1 MFYPNRLSALLI
13 IVTLGLVSFFS
24 LPWPSRSITVAGD
37 DVNISG
43 KMLVAITILGLV
55 ATGSHTVASQEEC
68 DAPQCRSLESGA
80 WILPTLA
87 CATALVTLNQMHEPS
102 AQLLVCSATVA
113 ALAVLLLAVRGSVD
127 PRSKMR
133 FASRK
138 VIETAGFTLTVLLTT
153 AVRAAWPSGPIPG
166 TVAGLCG
173 AAVSYLLLSPDL
185 ISPWRATAYALVAG
199 VVVGIA
205 AQSAVAAVRT
215 SAAFGFVV
223 TVVLYVSIGL
233 ARGKLRGQLNRK
245 RVLEYLLVA
254 AAGLLMVMVS
264 GL

>member
-1 MFYPNRLSALLI
+1 MLSLNRLSALLI

-24 LPWPSRSITVAGD
+24 LPWPSRLITVAGREA
-37 DVNISG
+37 NISG
-43 KMLVAITILGLV
+43 EMLVAATVLGLV
-55 ATGSHTVASQEEC
+55 ATGAHAIASQEES
-68 DAPQCRSLESGA
+68 DAPQCRPLESSV

-87 CATALVTLNQMHEPS
+87 CATALAALHQMHEPS

-127 PRSKMR
+127 PQ
-133 FASRK
+133 SRLRVTSRR
-138 VIETAGFTLTVLLTT
+138 VIEIAGFMLMMLLMT
-153 AVRAAWPSGPIPG
+153 AVRAAWLSRPIAG
-166 TVAGLCG
+166 MVAGLCG
-173 AAVSYLLLSPDL
+173 VVVTYLLLSQDL
-185 ISPWRATAYALVAG
+185 ISQWRATEYALVSG
-199 VVVGIA
+199 VVVGVA

-245 RVLEYLLVA
+245 RVVEYLLVA
-254 AAGLLMVMVS
+254 AAGLLVVMVS